1 MVHVNGEIDAQ
12 VALEMRDR
20 VLVANNKR
28 LSVCC
33 GAATAL
39 SEALRTSGRGWL
51 AFGMRRI

>member
-20 VLVANNKR
+20 VLVAIKKR
-28 LSVCC
+28 MSVCC